1 MELFTFLRMGGALQ
15 RIRVVELGEG
25 AEVSASL
32 AKFDASKA
40 QCYLTQDRERLLGVI
55 EAGFGD
61 LQPFSRVVR
70 AILTKKMD
78 DSGGGAGKPAAWF
91 ARSVSSLRVA
101 PAAKQAASA
110 EKTGEEDSPVEQP
123 AGAAAGGESF
133 MNSSDD
139 VSPAEG
145 VGVAPTSSTA

>member
-55 EAGFGD
+55 EAGFGTLSAFD
-61 LQPFSRVVR
+61 ATIRHTFKGRKGSISTRR
-70 AILTKKMD
+70 ASLD
-78 DSGGGAGKPAAWF
+78 D
-91 ARSVSSLRVA
+91 
-101 PAAKQAASA
+101 
-110 EKTGEEDSPVEQP
+110 QP
-123 AGAAAGGESF
+123 APLRRAQTQ
-133 MNSSDD
+133 
-139 VSPAEG
+139 PATLLAEDAQPAMA
-145 VGVAPTSSTA
+145 V